1 MNKLQK
7 TALALVIIGA
17 LNWGLVGILS
27 FDLVAFLFG
36 SLSMLSRGVYVII
49 CLAGLYSLSIFA
61 IERVHDDVEEHEI
74 EEHKIVRHDEIHHKD
89 LHRA

>member
-7 TALALVIIGA
+7 TALLLVVIGA
-17 LNWGLVGILS
+17 LNWGLIGIFT

-36 SLSMLSRGVYVII
+36 SLSLISRGVYILV
-49 CLAGLYSLSIFA
+49 CLAGFFSLSIFGL
-61 IERVHDDVEEHEI
+61 EREHHEVEKTEMEH
-74 EEHKIVRHDEIHHKD
+74 HKIIRHQEIHHKY